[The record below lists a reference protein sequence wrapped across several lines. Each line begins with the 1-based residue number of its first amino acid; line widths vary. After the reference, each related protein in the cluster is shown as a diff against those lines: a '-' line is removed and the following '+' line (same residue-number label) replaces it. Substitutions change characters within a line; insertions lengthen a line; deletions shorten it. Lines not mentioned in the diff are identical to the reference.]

1 MNNYKEIKAIIE
13 EYIQLMDKMVI
24 FEKEKLEVL
33 SRKDMDL
40 LNKYMKEEQVFLL
53 QLRGLDQKRE
63 AAQARCGLAGLTF
76 KQIIQQ
82 MDGSEGTEMQESYQI
97 LSSKTTEFKQ
107 IISTI
112 KSIIEV
118 KSHIIENMVQK
129 LGGKIDDDS
138 STYDGS
144 RESLHSSKLQTG
156 RFQST
161 KI

>member
-1 MNNYKEIKAIIE
+1 MNNYKEIKAVID
-13 EYIQLMDKMVI
+13 EYIQLMDKMI
-24 FEKEKLEVL
+24 LFEKEKLEVL

-63 AAQARCGLAGLTF
+63 AAQAKCGLVGLSY

-82 MDGSEGTEMQESYQI
+82 MDGPEGTEMQESYQI
-97 LSSKTTEFKQ
+97 LSSKTNEFKQ
-107 IISTI
+107 IIGTI

-129 LGGKIDDDS
+129 LGGRLDDVP

-144 RESLHSSKLQTG
+144 GDSLHSSKLQTG